1 MNEAQS
7 TEAPAAQPSAG
18 PRSLYRRHRPRCFAE
33 LVGQEPIARTLANA
47 VKLGRVHHAYLFVGS
62 RGTGK
67 TSTAKILA
75 ACLNCSQ
82 GPTSE
87 PCGSCSSC
95 LAIAQGTSL
104 DVVEMDA
111 ASNNSVEDIRELRES
126 VAFAPAAGAYKVYIL
141 DEAHMLT
148 NAAWNAFLKTLE
160 EPPPRT
166 VFVLA
171 TTEARKVPATVVD
184 RCHRFDFRRPGAEA
198 IIAVLQRVAER
209 EGIDVPMEALAA
221 IARAAAGSFR
231 DALGTLEQITLYS
244 GRRVELADV
253 LAVLGAV
260 EEERIEA
267 LLDAIAQGDARAA
280 LIALAEVLGAG
291 NDPSALA
298 QGLEER
304 ARELMLVALLGAVP
318 PELSLTPERDARLAE
333 QAARVPPA
341 LATAL
346 LERLSAAREAARA
359 GADLRTHL
367 ELALVRS
374 ADLAPAPE
382 GVRQTSPAGHLAT
395 ARQEGPRLPAD
406 PQPDPQAPAAAD
418 PRPAVSS
425 APVRGQAAASAQG
438 TAGGAEREA
447 QEAGPPLA
455 PAPGVEQLRALWPQA
470 LAAIREG
477 NALLGAL
484 LAEASPVASDGE
496 VVRLAFPSSASFS
509 KRKAEAPEHVATI
522 TSLLRELLG
531 HPVRVLYELRDE
543 DAAPVPAEDE
553 EALIAQLISELDAQ
567 ELPAEEG
574 R

>member
-1 MNEAQS
+1 MNEAQA
-7 TEAPAAQPSAG
+7 TEAQSAQPSAHG
-18 PRSLYRRHRPRCFAE
+18 RSLYRRHRPRSFAE

-47 VKLGRVHHAYLFVGS
+47 VRLGRVHHAYLFVGS

-75 ACLNCSQ
+75 ACLNCAQ

-87 PCGSCSSC
+87 PCGSCSAC
-95 LAIAQGTSL
+95 LGIAQGTSL

-126 VAFAPAAGAYKVYIL
+126 VAFAPAAGSFKVYIL

-148 NAAWNAFLKTLE
+148 SAAWNAFLKTLE

-198 IIAVLQRVAER
+198 IIAVLRRAAER
-209 EGIDVPMEALAA
+209 EGIEVPLEALAA

-231 DALGTLEQITLYS
+231 DALGTLEQIAVYS
-244 GRRVELADV
+244 GQSVELADV

-267 LLDAIAQGDARAA
+267 LIDAVAQGDARAA
-280 LIALAEVLGAG
+280 LIALAETLRAG
-291 NDPSALA
+291 NDASALA
-298 QGLEER
+298 QELEER
-304 ARELMLVALLGAVP
+304 ARELMLVAVLGAVP
-318 PELSLTPERDARLAE
+318 PELSLTPERDARLAD
-333 QAARVPPA
+333 QARRVPPT

-346 LERLSAAREAARA
+346 LERLSAARAAARA

-374 ADLAPAPE
+374 ADLRAGPE
-382 GVRQTSPAGHLAT
+382 RAQRERHAGASVDT
-395 ARQEGPRLPAD
+395 
-406 PQPDPQAPAAAD
+406 QAPAA
-418 PRPAVSS
+418 S
-425 APVRGQAAASAQG
+425 APPPATGEAEGIAGDAETSAQEPT
-438 TAGGAEREA
+438 TA
-447 QEAGPPLA
+447 A
-455 PAPGVEQLRALWPQA
+455 PAPAGELERLQAIWPEA

-484 LAEASPVASDGE
+484 LAEASPVAGDGDL
-496 VVRLAFPSSASFS
+496 VCLAFPSSAAFS
-509 KRKAEAPEHVATI
+509 KRKAEAPEHVATV
-522 TSLLRELLG
+522 TALLRELLG
-531 HPVRVLYELRDE
+531 HPVRVLYELRD
-543 DAAPVPAEDE
+543 DGAASGRGEDE
-553 EALIAQLISELDAQ
+553 EALIAHLISELDAQ
-567 ELPAEEG
+567 ELPAEES